1 MGKDEATEREAEA
14 LARAAGLA
22 RAWEEHRE
30 AVLEAVAAARGLRTG
45 FARPADPAAEPM
57 PAYRVPAAQEG
68 GR

>member
-1 MGKDEATEREAEA
+1 MGEEEAADREAEA
-14 LARAAGLA
+14 LARAAGLT

-30 AVLEAVAAARGLRTG
+30 AVLEAVAAARRLRTG

-57 PAYRVPAAQEG
+57 PAHRVPAAQEG